1 MFYEKLEKSQPHQ
14 WVLKRYGGTVYID
27 PLVAT
32 QKPGITNNRQ
42 FRRIVVSVCPGSC
55 TDIRRGGLWFNLRYA
70 TLIDQSYD
78 QSIVLPNILGRSRFR
93 PPSFYLPINS
103 GKLIQTILKNKK
115 TAAGYD
121 IGPY

>member
-14 WVLKRYGGTVYID
+14 WVLKRYGGTIYID

-55 TDIRRGGLWFNLRYA
+55 TDIRRSLRFNLPGIPRSGFFVFQNSLYEFA
-70 TLIDQSYD
+70 
-78 QSIVLPNILGRSRFR
+78 SIYR
-93 PPSFYLPINS
+93 
-103 GKLIQTILKNKK
+103 
-115 TAAGYD
+115 
-121 IGPY
+121 